1 MDQILAA
8 FFHFKR
14 VRKKAKRGIIWLD
27 ILDILRFVVLMVFL
41 MYCFGEVCF
50 RLIGTENRRLVNIK
64 C

>member
-8 FFHFKR
+8 FFHFKI
-14 VRKKAKRGIIWLD
+14 VRKKAKRGINWLD

-41 MYCFGEVCF
+41 MYCFGEVRF